1 MDQPNQ
7 QLSGSSDYTNFIYTI
22 GDLEQRLRILD
33 SATSYIKTLL
43 VASHLWTE
51 SLKHVEQDH
60 SKAVEKYTQLLK
72 FVQLVCTQDPVQ
84 HGSFAD
90 LGTYLEKCQIELWNK
105 LNDTI
110 RRDFETSLKTLDWPT
125 AIRPPY
131 GPQTRPKLEGL
142 ENGFRNTL
150 LLKQPTEST
159 EAPSQ
164 STQPLLSVPMRL
176 LLEPISLRFKFHF
189 EGSRPTNRMDK
200 PEWYLKH
207 VKNQISAH
215 IPFIMTTIQPI
226 VEDVFGHEQHVSARD
241 YFIDG
246 LMVDVARK
254 VTRTI
259 PKLIAQPNL
268 LSHTVHEL
276 LEFDQSL
283 SDDFGFVPLSYQ
295 ESTSSLINGR
305 ISNIILEQQDWF
317 KAWFDG
323 ERRFAQ
329 VRYDDIASDR
339 QAFELYED
347 DQYMDTDEKSTVE
360 ATQSSMKLIHLW
372 EGITDIYKLIPS
384 IRQQFQFFAYI
395 QLSLLGQYQ
404 NRISSAVDSF
414 EALSLIRSVQVPGAL
429 PDAVTGV
436 ITATESGGSLSV
448 LKKLY
453 RWWSSAQKLIE
464 AIRDWE
470 DDEFFLDFNYKL
482 DQEPIIAQ
490 DIRQKILSEDKV
502 CYVVDPSSTD
512 QHYKGLFGD
521 ISSTFQQLADRIQK
535 ICVKLVVKEWTVD
548 TKQYTK
554 RDIWWQTMNDST
566 LEVSDSLYQPLQGL
580 LVSCKYLN
588 KAYPQSSFI
597 FMYKQISLGIED
609 WYWRNIITKNQF
621 SPYGVQQLETDLRSG
636 LWKIGKRLVNKPE
649 NYMRRLKEALQVFT
663 LPMSSTAAESQLSCD
678 HLMKSLADPCQLS
691 QVQADLESLGID
703 TLTNG
708 EIRDV
713 LRRRNDML
721 NSWN

>member
-1 MDQPNQ
+1 
-7 QLSGSSDYTNFIYTI
+7 
-22 GDLEQRLRILD
+22 LEQRLRILD

-51 SLKHVEQDH
+51 SLKHLEQDH
-60 SKAVEKYTQLLK
+60 SKAVERYTQLLK
-72 FVQLVCTQDPVQ
+72 FAQLICTQDPVQ

-90 LGTYLEKCQIELWNK
+90 LGTYLERCQMELWNK

-110 RRDFETSLKTLDWPT
+110 RKDIAASLQTLDWPT
-125 AIRPPY
+125 AIQPPY
-131 GPQTRPKLEGL
+131 GPQIRSKLEGL
-142 ENGFRNTL
+142 ENGFRNML
-150 LLKQPTEST
+150 LLKRPTESP
-159 EAPSQ
+159 EAPNQ
-164 STQPLLSVPMRL
+164 TIQPLLSAPMRL

-189 EGSRPTNRMDK
+189 EGSRPTNRLDK

-207 VKNQISAH
+207 AKNQISAH

-226 VEDVFGHEQHVSARD
+226 VEDVFGHEQRVSARD

-246 LMVDVARK
+246 LMEDIARK

-276 LEFDQSL
+276 LEFDRSL
-283 SDDFGFVPLSYQ
+283 SDDFGF
-295 ESTSSLINGR
+295 
-305 ISNIILEQQDWF
+305 
-317 KAWFDG
+317 
-323 ERRFAQ
+323 

-372 EGITDIYKLIPS
+372 EGITDTYKLIPS

-453 RWWSSAQKLIE
+453 RWWTSAQKLIE

-482 DQEPIIAQ
+482 DQETVIAQ
-490 DIRQKILSEDKV
+490 DVRKSMLSEGKV
-502 CYVVDPSSTD
+502 CYVVDPLSTD
-512 QHYKGLFGD
+512 QNYKGLFGD
-521 ISSTFQQLADRIQK
+521 ISSAFQQLADRIQK
-535 ICVKLVVKEWTVD
+535 ICVKLVLKEWAVD

-554 RDIWWQTMNDST
+554 RDIWWQTMNDSA

-588 KAYPQSSFI
+588 NAYPQSSFI
-597 FMYKQISLGIED
+597 SMYKQISLGIDD

-663 LPMSSTAAESQLSCD
+663 LPMSS
-678 HLMKSLADPCQLS
+678 
-691 QVQADLESLGID
+691 
-703 TLTNG
+703 
-708 EIRDV
+708 
-713 LRRRNDML
+713 
-721 NSWN
+721 